1 MKKKLLIPFFV
12 IIAIAVFYVN
22 KHSNKSEVSVTAL
35 KHKIKQENKPVNAR
49 YLYAVERE
57 QSELDM
63 QRNPLTGEVPLKEK
77 ARENEESLS
86 LLKNNNLRKTTS
98 SNYISRGPSNFGGR
112 TRAFA
117 VDVSDVTSK
126 TMLSGGIS
134 SGLFRTTDSGASW
147 IKVTNQGQIH
157 NVSALAQDPRV
168 GYQDT
173 WYYGTGEWYW
183 NSASLGYTPYNG
195 QGVWKSVDG
204 GLTWNVI
211 PGTSS
216 DFTDGTDSAFDYT
229 NALEVSPVTGDLFIA
244 TSNELYRYDGVD
256 LNVELAPGDSG
267 HKDVVITPSGKV
279 YASFDGSTN
288 FEGVWYS
295 PTGNGS
301 WSHIAKNGTPT
312 DWSATGRVVLGEA
325 PSVDGMVYALYVNG
339 NSGGIEADLWQYNPA
354 TSTWSDYSSKLPD
367 EPDRDSPGNDPFAVQ
382 EGYDIV
388 VSVKP
393 DNENFVTIGG
403 TNAYKIENITTD
415 TMFSRIGGYKDNT
428 GYYNY
433 DEGGVEHHPDIHV
446 LEFDP
451 NDNTILYSGT
461 DGGVHKTTSI
471 TSPVIA
477 WQSLNNNYITYQ
489 FYHVTLD
496 PLEGSDM
503 VLGGAQDNGTTF
515 GGIDAGLADNTTMT
529 NVGPGDGVA
538 VGIARINGGADTQ
551 LFIGYQQG
559 VIYSVEP
566 DDVFREITPEDA
578 PKNSSAAQFITYY
591 YLDPDNNDNLYYAAN
606 NVLYKTSNATSV
618 TSETWINV
626 GTLATSENLKTFA
639 TTRGT
644 YNPSTSFLLIGGDK
658 GGVFKVDDPKNI
670 TSISAAKNITPTE
683 ASATAR
689 TIVSDI
695 AIHPT
700 NPDIVLVTYANYG
713 IKNIFL
719 TTNATSATPTWT
731 LVERN
736 LADYSIRSAAI
747 TQVGDEIVYF
757 VGTARGLF
765 SSTDPTTK
773 DWEMEGA
780 DNIGL
785 ALISSLAYRPSDNKL
800 LIGTHGNGM
809 FETTVK
815 GTLSTS
821 DYTSNKIEVSFY
833 PNPTKRELNLQST
846 TLDLSKNLIYNISDI
861 TGKVVKE
868 GTVENKK
875 INVENLNS
883 GVYLVNLNVD
893 GKKQNF
899 KFIKN

>member
-1 MKKKLLIPFFV
+1 MKKKILIPFFV

-22 KHSNKSEVSVTAL
+22 KHSNKSEVSVTAPEN
-35 KHKIKQENKPVNAR
+35 KIKQKNKPVNAR

-57 QSELDM
+57 LSELDM
-63 QRNPLTGEVPLKEK
+63 QRNPLTGKIPLKEK
-77 ARENEESLS
+77 SRENEESLS
-86 LLKNNNLRKTTS
+86 LLKNNNLRRTTS

-117 VDVSDVTSK
+117 VDVSDATSK

-147 IKVTNQGQIH
+147 TKVTNQGQIH

-168 GYQDT
+168 GHQNI

-183 NSASLGYTPYNG
+183 NSASLGYTLYNG

-229 NALEVSPVTGDLFIA
+229 NALEVSPITGDLFIA

-256 LNVELAPGDSG
+256 LNKELEPGDSG
-267 HKDVVITPSGKV
+267 HKDLVITPSGKV
-279 YASFDGSTN
+279 YVSFDGSTSL
-288 FEGVWYS
+288 EGVWFS

-301 WSHIAKNGTPT
+301 WTQIAKNGTPA
-312 DWSATGRVVLGEA
+312 DWSATGRIVLGEA
-325 PSVDGMVYALYVNG
+325 ASVDGMIYALYVNG
-339 NSGGIEADLWQYNPA
+339 NSGGIEADLWQYNPT
-354 TSTWSDYSSKLPD
+354 TSIWTNYSSKLPD
-367 EPDRDSPGNDPFAVQ
+367 EPGRDSPGNDPFAVQ
-382 EGYDIV
+382 DGYDIV

-403 TNAYKIENITTD
+403 TNAYKIEDITTD
-415 TMFSRIGGYKDNT
+415 AMFSRIGGYKDNT

-433 DEGGVEHHPDIHV
+433 DQGGVEHHPDIHV

-451 NDNTILYSGT
+451 NDNKILYTGT
-461 DGGVHKTTSI
+461 DGGIHKTTDI
-471 TSPVIA
+471 TLSLIP

-515 GGIDAGLADNTTMT
+515 GGIDAGLDDNTTMT
-529 NVGPGDGVA
+529 NIGPGDGVA
-538 VGIARINGGADTQ
+538 VGIARINGGSDTQ

-591 YLDPDNNDNLYYAAN
+591 YLDPDNNDHLYYAAN
-606 NVLYKTSNATSV
+606 NVLYKTSNATTV
-618 TSETWINV
+618 TSETWINA
-626 GTLATSENLKTFA
+626 GALATSEYLKTFA
-639 TTRGT
+639 TTRGA

-658 GGVFKVDDPKNI
+658 GGVFKVDDPKNV
-670 TSISAAKNITPTE
+670 TSISDAKNITPTE
-683 ASATAR
+683 ASATSR

-719 TTNATSATPTWT
+719 TTNATSAAPTWT

-785 ALISSLAYRPSDNKL
+785 ALISSLAYRPYDNKL

-821 DYTSNKIEVSFY
+821 DYNSDKIELSFY
-833 PNPTKRELNLQST
+833 PNPTKKELNLQSN

-861 TGKVVKE
+861 TGKLVKK

-893 GKKQNF
+893 GKQQNF
-899 KFIKN
+899 KFVKN